1 MEQKLSAQVTDW
13 VYRASLSE
21 DEERADKIYRFL
33 VTAFALGAA
42 VVERLQIPAVQE
54 VFQLCRFVGN
64 ESHLMTEFLRFV
76 QTPSNVL
83 VSRIGP
89 KNDVLPLI
97 SPHFADRLPSENW
110 VIWDE
115 NRGKASVHQADKGWF
130 LVSLTAEEEKQISI
144 LAGGGGRL
152 RQEPSSGPETGSEI
166 FSVCGED
173 YEKLAGALEQAAQ
186 AADGQDRA
194 AADDGSGRRR
204 SDFGS
209 GGPEVQTKEKDTEIS
224 DYSFDILVQTGIP
237 VKRRGVK
244 LSEAEGMVCAGLLIP
259 YPPGIPIACPGE
271 ILTRQV
277 IDRIMSA
284 RRAGRKVIGV
294 SPEMEI
300 LVGAD

>member
-1 MEQKLSAQVTDW
+1 MTVYLCEGDLEHILCGVYEAWTSRRGHKNVRLALEGEAFQTSFLEEYVHVPYEERKFRAVFDAMEQKLSAQVTDW
-13 VYRASLSE
+13 VYRATLSE

-115 NRGKASVHQADKGWF
+115 NRGKASVHQADNGWF

-144 LAGGGGRL
+144 LAGGGGRR
-152 RQEPSSGPETGSEI
+152 RQEPSSGPETGSGI

-173 YEKLAGALEQAAQ
+173 YEKLWKSFCTSIAISQRNNPRCQ
-186 AADGQDRA
+186 RA
-194 AADDGSGRRR
+194 HLPLRYR
-204 SDFGS
+204 
-209 GGPEVQTKEKDTEIS
+209 PYMTE
-224 DYSFDILVQTGIP
+224 FQN
-237 VKRRGVK
+237 
-244 LSEAEGMVCAGLLIP
+244 
-259 YPPGIPIACPGE
+259 
-271 ILTRQV
+271 
-277 IDRIMSA
+277 
-284 RRAGRKVIGV
+284 
-294 SPEMEI
+294 
-300 LVGAD
+300 